1 MPKHRRKRVVLSGVA
16 AKPNDLP
23 WGVGM
28 QGSRRL
34 QLGVRL
40 SQDFGRRRPA
50 NLSELFTIRSSLDG
64 SLSNQPQDRAEWGG
78 RNLAE
83 GSRSRG

>member
-40 SQDFGRRRPA
+40 SQDFGRSAARQFVGAIHYQVLTRRITVESA
-50 NLSELFTIRSSLDG
+50 SRSSRMERPESG
-64 SLSNQPQDRAEWGG
+64 
-78 RNLAE
+78 
-83 GSRSRG
+83 